1 MSAQPV
7 DFDWHQ
13 TVRPGLTGEAQ
24 EQVTPALVVSHRLPG
39 MPSVY
44 TTPNMIYLMEIACT
58 EAIHPHL
65 PPGWTSLGVGVNIR
79 HLAATPVGALVRAQ
93 ARIVEVTP
101 RIVTC
106 EVTAHDGQRLIG
118 QGTHSRAPVNQ
129 ADFER
134 SVLAQNVRPG
144 PH

>member
-1 MSAQPV
+1 MSTGGIEL
-7 DFDWHQ
+7 DWHQ
-13 TVRPGLTGEAQ
+13 SIRPGLTGEAQ
-24 EQVTPALVVSHRLPG
+24 EQVTPELTVSHRLPG

-44 TTPNMIYLMEIACT
+44 TTPNMIYLMEIACAN
-58 EAIHPHL
+58 AIHPHL

-79 HLAATPVGALVRAQ
+79 HLAATPVGARVRAQ
-93 ARIVEVTP
+93 ARIVEVSP

-129 ADFER
+129 TDFER
-134 SVLAQNVRPG
+134 SVAGHNLQTDAP
-144 PH
+144 